1 VSRSDAPTAAAVAL
15 PGAPS
20 SGRAG
25 GPATARG
32 SAGARRTRV
41 LVGAAVLV
49 AIVAAASL
57 ALGVLGGGSS
67 PARRAAL
74 SPADAS
80 AARAIV
86 ARARTMVSAAPEAL
100 GYRLVVA
107 GPVAGLRGQTDTDAR
122 TITLFVAPDDAPS
135 AVAHD
140 LGHELGHAVDATRV
154 DDAERAA
161 YLRARGMPR
170 ASWFPGHGASDL
182 GSGAGDFA
190 EVFALCHSVSPVF
203 RSRLAARPA
212 DPCGVLPTAARTAKL
227 GDGGS

>member
-1 VSRSDAPTAAAVAL
+1 MSRAAAPAAETAMAL
-15 PGAPS
+15 PA
-20 SGRAG
+20 
-25 GPATARG
+25 
-32 SAGARRTRV
+32 ARRMPRGRV
-41 LVGAAVLV
+41 PAVGLAAVV
-49 AIVAAASL
+49 AIAAAA
-57 ALGVLGGGSS
+57 ALGVASPGGGAAA
-67 PARRAAL
+67 PAPRPATL

-80 AARAIV
+80 AARAVV

-107 GPVAGLRGQTDTDAR
+107 GPVPGLRGQTDTAAR
-122 TITLFVAPDDAPS
+122 TITLFVAPDDAPA

-140 LGHELGHAVDATRV
+140 LGHEIGHAFDATRV
-154 DDAERAA
+154 TDPQRAA
-161 YLRARGMPR
+161 YLRARGASR
-170 ASWFPGHGASDL
+170 ATWYPGHGASDL
-182 GSGAGDFA
+182 RSGAGDFA

>member
-1 VSRSDAPTAAAVAL
+1 MSRPAAPVAGTAIALPAARRMRDGRVPALAAAAVA
-15 PGAPS
+15 
-20 SGRAG
+20 
-25 GPATARG
+25 T
-32 SAGARRTRV
+32 
-41 LVGAAVLV
+41 
-49 AIVAAASL
+49 VAAASL
-57 ALGVLGGGSS
+57 AIATLGGGGASA
-67 PARRAAL
+67 PHPAAL

-80 AARAIV
+80 AARAVV

-107 GPVAGLRGQTDTDAR
+107 GPVTGLRGQTDTAAR

-140 LGHELGHAVDATRV
+140 LGHEIGHAFDATRV
-154 DDAERAA
+154 TDAERAA
-161 YLRARGMPR
+161 YLRARGVPR
-170 ASWFPGHGASDL
+170 ATWFPGHGASDL
-182 GSGAGDFA
+182 RSGAGDFA

>member
-1 VSRSDAPTAAAVAL
+1 VSRPAAPVAGTAIALPAARRMRDGRVPALAAAA
-15 PGAPS
+15 
-20 SGRAG
+20 
-25 GPATARG
+25 
-32 SAGARRTRV
+32 
-41 LVGAAVLV
+41 V

-57 ALGVLGGGSS
+57 AIATLGGDGGASA
-67 PARRAAL
+67 PHPAAL
-74 SPADAS
+74 SSADAS
-80 AARAIV
+80 AARAVV

-107 GPVAGLRGQTDTDAR
+107 GPVTGLRGQTDTAAR

-140 LGHELGHAVDATRV
+140 LGHEMGHAFDATRV
-154 DDAERAA
+154 TDAQRET
-161 YLRARGMPR
+161 YLRARGVPR
-170 ASWFPGHGASDL
+170 ATWFPGSGASDL
-182 GSGAGDFA
+182 RSGAGDFA

>member
-1 VSRSDAPTAAAVAL
+1 VSRWGAPTAETAVAL
-15 PGAPS
+15 PAAPS
-20 SGRAG
+20 TDR
-25 GPATARG
+25 ARG
-32 SAGARRTRV
+32 AAPIRV
-41 LVGAAVLV
+41 MAVVATLV
-49 AIVAAASL
+49 AIVAAAAL
-57 ALGVLGGGSS
+57 ALGWLGGGA
-67 PARRAAL
+67 PAPRPAAL

-140 LGHELGHAVDATRV
+140 LGHEMGHAFDATRV
-154 DDAERAA
+154 TDAERAA
-161 YLRARGMPR
+161 YLRARGVPR
-170 ASWFPGHGASDL
+170 ATWFPGHGASDL
-182 GSGAGDFA
+182 RSGAGDFA